1 MNDDDD
7 LGIDLDAWQPPPVP
21 GGIADAVVAQ
31 MRTEHTSITTVTA
44 IDTERR
50 ASKRLW
56 LVAIPLVA
64 AAIAGLVAF
73 GIRRAPAN
81 GQGTVVAEQPMH
93 LELGP
98 SSAEIDLDTRVTWKR
113 DRYRIAATQTNGAA
127 TWRVD
132 DDDTLTIDAAVASV
146 EATNA
151 SLRVEVKMID
161 AKQKTTIATSAV
173 TAAAVALVTIV
184 VYEGAVK
191 VTEANGK
198 STQVAA
204 GTTYQIKGP
213 TVIEEEAPTVG
224 ASTPDPD
231 DFVELNRQVAEKSEE
246 LEKLQ
251 QKLLD
256 AALDGRID
264 PSKSKEIRR
273 VIGELAP
280 KIEACGDDY
289 SGEVT
294 ATIKVSAA
302 GSIDRVSISPSD
314 AKPAACIA
322 DVLKTARFPKMDMGM
337 QFRYPFYF
345 SPPKTV
351 CDYDE
356 LFGKGQE
363 AFSTNNWS
371 AAFVAYEAAYKCKA
385 DAQALKLTVASAC
398 RTKNLTNSRLYWA
411 KLTQSQKEQVG
422 SICTGAGITLDE
434 LNAPSC
440 DYDELFL
447 KGQDAFSTNQW
458 SQALASYEAA
468 YQCRADQ
475 QALKLA
481 VASACRAKNVP
492 KARTYWAKLSQIGKD
507 QVLALCVGAGITP
520 EQLNERAETRP
531 TGTLRISAPAGAKV
545 LVDGRRV
552 GVGNVVMTTSPGKY
566 KVTLEVGDK
575 RHSFTVNVKAG
586 QTVLL
591 DKHALE

>member
-1 MNDDDD
+1 
-7 LGIDLDAWQPPPVP
+7 
-21 GGIADAVVAQ
+21 
-31 MRTEHTSITTVTA
+31 
-44 IDTERR
+44 
-50 ASKRLW
+50 
-56 LVAIPLVA
+56 
-64 AAIAGLVAF
+64 
-73 GIRRAPAN
+73 
-81 GQGTVVAEQPMH
+81 
-93 LELGP
+93 
-98 SSAEIDLDTRVTWKR
+98 
-113 DRYRIAATQTNGAA
+113 
-127 TWRVD
+127 
-132 DDDTLTIDAAVASV
+132 VASI

-191 VTEANGK
+191 VTEADGK

-213 TVIEEEAPTVG
+213 TVIEEEATTVG

-231 DFVELNRQVAEKSEE
+231 DFVELNRQVEEKDKELAELK
-246 LEKLQ
+246 
-251 QKLLD
+251 QKLVSAVLE
-256 AALDGRID
+256 GKID

-289 SGEVT
+289 SGQVT
-294 ATIKVSAA
+294 ATITVSTA
-302 GSIDRVSISPSD
+302 GSVERVRISPPD
-314 AKPAACIA
+314 AKPAACITG
-322 DVLKTARFPKMDMGM
+322 VLETATFPEMSMGM
-337 QFRYPFYF
+337 QFSYPFYF
-345 SPPKTV
+345 SPPAKTV
-351 CDYDE
+351 CDYDA
-356 LFGKGQE
+356 LFTKGQE

-371 AAFVAYEAAYKCKA
+371 AAFAAYEAAYKCKA
-385 DAQALKLTVASAC
+385 DAQALELTVASAC
-398 RTKNLTNSRLYWA
+398 RTKNLTNSRLYWS
-411 KLTQSQKEQVG
+411 KLTQSQKDQVG
-422 SICTGAGITLDE
+422 GICLGAGITLDE

-440 DYDELFL
+440 DYDELFS

-481 VASACRAKNVP
+481 IASACRARNVP
-492 KARTYWAKLSQIGKD
+492 KARTYWAKLSQAGQD
-507 QVLALCVGAGITP
+507 QVLSICVAVGITA
-520 EQLNERAETRP
+520 EQLEGRAETRP
-531 TGTLRISAPAGAKV
+531 AGTVRVSAPADATV
-545 LVDGRRV
+545 FIDGRRA
-552 GVGNVVMTTSPGKY
+552 GVGNVVFTTSPGKH
-566 KVTLEVGDK
+566 KVTFEIGGK